1 MQTLEVEIHDLKDE
15 YGIWR
20 VTRVVKGIRGVEN
33 LHLNPE
39 KKRLKLQVW
48 PSKFS
53 ITDMILAIQEAGFD
67 PRLV

>member
-1 MQTLEVEIHDLKDE
+1 MQTLEFEIRGLKDE
-15 YGIWR
+15 YGVWR
-20 VTRVVKGIRGVEN
+20 ITRVVKSMRGVEN

-48 PSKFS
+48 PAEFS
-53 ITDMILAIQEAGFD
+53 ITNMLMAIQEAGFD